1 MYRLIAFFLPQRE
14 EHRHSLPSPA
24 SLLIS
29 WPDYMSVRR
38 KVSSKVWCQLSPR
51 WSQTLYLHVHPP
63 LPSAGEHGSCPR
75 HGTAFQAALP
85 PPLGRIRHR
94 DKSQADMSCDM
105 ALQRR
110 QGDGLTPKQRATTG
124 ITLKGILQA
133 SSQMNQLH
141 VVYFKK

>member
-1 MYRLIAFFLPQRE
+1 MSQAWECLPG
-14 EHRHSLPSPA
+14 P
-24 SLLIS
+24 
-29 WPDYMSVRR
+29 
-38 KVSSKVWCQLSPR
+38 
-51 WSQTLYLHVHPP
+51 
-63 LPSAGEHGSCPR
+63 
-75 HGTAFQAALP
+75 ALP
-85 PPLGRIRHR
+85 PPLDRTRHR